1 MDLKIELFRCFNIQR
16 AIKGVFEMLFFLYWL
31 EYVAV

>member
-16 AIKGVFEMLFFLYWL
+16 AIKGVFEMLLYWL